1 MADGSFLHDSVA
13 RFSDEQLAALA
24 RGVAAANAVHAEP
37 PRDARIAIED
47 VVSFRCPAFLTAD
60 YDPTHKVTRR

>member
-1 MADGSFLHDSVA
+1 MADGSFCTIRSRA
-13 RFSDEQLAALA
+13 FDEQLAALA
-24 RGVAAANAVHAEP
+24 RGSPPPTPYNAEP